1 MCREELGAGPQIIQ
15 SPLLKIELLPIEQDV
30 SKYQALIFTSENGVR
45 AYVKSRG
52 HAGLPAFCVGE
63 RTAKAATEAGLK
75 ALSANGTADELV
87 ALVQGAALDG
97 PLLHIRG
104 EHTRGNI
111 AERIDAQVDEAV
123 AYQQVPV
130 NLTGEAQSLLD
141 GDKAVILP
149 LFSPR
154 TAQLFFKLVTNS
166 NAQLRVVAISE
177 AVKEAIVGSNPPE
190 NMNILVADTPDAVA
204 MLRAIKRCIVT

>member
-45 AYVKSRG
+45 AYVKSQG
-52 HAGLPAFCVGE
+52 QVGLPAFCVGQ
-63 RTAKAATEAGLK
+63 RTTKAATDAGLK

-87 ALVQGAALDG
+87 ALVQGAEPDG
-97 PLLHIRG
+97 PILHIRG

-111 AERIDAQVDEAV
+111 AQRIDAQVDEAV
-123 AYQQVPV
+123 AYRQAPV
-130 NLTGEAQSLLD
+130 NLTDEAQSGLQ
-141 GDKAVILP
+141 GDRAVILP

-154 TAQLFFKLVTNS
+154 TAQLFFKLVTKS
-166 NAQLRVVAISE
+166 NAQLHVVAISE
-177 AVKEAIVGSNPPE
+177 AVKEAILGSNPPE
-190 NMNILVADTPDAVA
+190 NMVISVADTPDAAA